1 MSFEEGKI
9 HDKCQVNA
17 LHNTLKNLVISNQVN
32 FCFVYGILYYLD
44 IY

>member
-17 LHNTLKNLVISNQVN
+17 LHNTLKNQVN